1 MDILKH
7 FDRVYCIN
15 MDKRPDRWEQAQVE
29 FKKMGIENDVIRWSG
44 VENSDGNL
52 GCTLSHKTLIEHCKA
67 EGLNNVLIFEDDVL
81 FVETDT
87 DKLEEAFGELKALEN
102 WDLFYVGVTMA
113 PQLNSFR
120 RVTDNLLRTTF
131 AYTTH
136 AYAVNA
142 QAFDP
147 MIEAWDETIR
157 NGHNIVDTT
166 LCTKIVQGRGKS
178 FVMDPI
184 YAIQQ
189 PGLSDIGHNVIDSYE
204 WMITDFNKVKVNSGV
219 N

>member
-29 FKKMGIENDVIRWSG
+29 FKKLGIENDVIRWSG
-44 VENSDGNL
+44 VENTNGNL
-52 GCTLSHKTLIEHCKA
+52 GCTLSHKTLIEHCKS

-81 FVETDT
+81 FVENDM
-87 DKLEEAFGELKALEN
+87 DKLEEAFVELKELEN
-102 WDLFYVGVTMA
+102 WDLFYIGVTMA
-113 PQLNSFR
+113 PQLKSFT
-120 RVTDNLLRTTF
+120 RVTNNILRTSF

-147 MIEAWDETIR
+147 MIESWNRSIE
-157 NGHNIVDTT
+157 NGDKIVDTT
-166 LCTKIVQGRGKS
+166 LCTHIVQGRGKS

-189 PGLSDIGHNVIDSYE
+189 AGRSDIGHNDIDSYE
-204 WMITDFNKVKVNSGV
+204 WMITDFNKVKINSGV
-219 N
+219 

>member
-15 MDKRPDRWEQAQVE
+15 MDKRPDRWKQAQIE
-29 FKKMGIENDVIRWSG
+29 FKKIGIENDVIRWSG
-44 VENSDGNL
+44 VENTNGNL
-52 GCTLSHKTLIEHCKA
+52 GCTLSHKTLIEHCKS

-81 FVETDT
+81 FVED
-87 DKLEEAFGELKALEN
+87 DMGKLEEAFVELKELGN
-102 WDLFYVGVTMA
+102 WDLFYIGVTMA
-113 PQLNSFR
+113 PQLKSFI
-120 RVTDNLLRTTF
+120 RVTDNILRTSF

-136 AYAVNA
+136 AYAANA

-147 MIEAWDETIR
+147 MIESWNRCIDT
-157 NGHNIVDTT
+157 GDKIVDTT
-166 LCTKIVQGRGKS
+166 LCTNIVQGRGKS

-189 PGLSDIGHNVIDSYE
+189 PGRSDIGNNDIDSYE
-204 WMITDFNKVKVNSGV
+204 WMITDFNRVKNNSGV
-219 N
+219 